1 MNAGCAECRA
11 WPLLRTNQPFQR
23 LWAARTI
30 SYFGD
35 SLSLVTLMLHV
46 AQSTGQALA
55 IAVLLLL
62 GDFAPA
68 LVGPLT
74 GTVSGRFDLKRVM
87 VGCELAQAGLVAVI
101 ALWLPALPMLLVL
114 VGLRSVVAQIFQPAS
129 RAAVPLLVR
138 ADDLPGANAPIG
150 FGTNVGE
157 TVGPLAA
164 AVAVPLLRIRG
175 ALLVDVATFLVS
187 ATVLGVMP
195 QIQRG
200 ERAVRTSFLRDA
212 RAGLARSSAAA
223 RRACR

>member
-1 MNAGCAECRA
+1 MSSLA
-11 WPLLRTNQPFQR
+11 LLRTNQPFQR

-46 AQSTGQALA
+46 AQSTEQASAVA
-55 IAVLLLL
+55 ILLLV

-68 LVGPLT
+68 LVSPLT
-74 GTVSGRFDLKRVM
+74 GTVSDRFDLKRVM

-101 ALWLPALPMLLVL
+101 ALWLPALPLLLLL

-129 RAAVPLLVR
+129 RAAVPQLVR
-138 ADDLPGANAPIG
+138 ADDLPAANAAVG

-164 AVAVPLLRIRG
+164 AVCY
-175 ALLVDVATFLVS
+175 S
-187 ATVLGVMP
+187 TVGNP
-195 QIQRG
+195 RCP
-200 ERAVRTSFLRDA
+200 VRRRRHLSRV
-212 RAGLARSSAAA
+212 GNGA
-223 RRACR
+223 RRHAADPTRTTGGTDLILR